1 MTHAIHRLNGICTP
15 ANVAYSDE
23 ELAYQLRSSGAK
35 AIFTCSPVLETA
47 LKAAK
52 AVGIPQDKI
61 FLMELPN
68 QSHTK
73 KPGFKTLEDLI
84 ELGRTVPDL
93 EPLRWIKGQGAR
105 QVAYLCYSSGT
116 SGLPVSSL
124 SG

>member
-1 MTHAIHRLNGICTP
+1 
-15 ANVAYSDE
+15 
-23 ELAYQLRSSGAK
+23 
-35 AIFTCSPVLETA
+35 
-47 LKAAK
+47 
-52 AVGIPQDKI
+52 VGIPQDKV

-73 KPGFKTLEDLI
+73 KSGFKTLEDLI

-124 SG
+124 SGLTCKVVELLLTKSARKPL